1 MEERNVLEYAE
12 VIIDRQRDKINE
24 LEKKLLELRSSS
36 EELQKN
42 ALKNDEENKTLRL
55 ELNRKNENDMLLSMQ
70 MNKGNEFLQKI
81 SVLEKQ
87 LLKRDT
93 LLEELNNLLKKRKY
107 EYEILLQEKENL
119 INTINTL
126 RIDICKSKKDENLK
140 QQEFLHNE
148 KENEKL
154 LNLYKNNNEE
164 LNITKRCLIQIESE
178 LHMYKKQNEQQKI
191 EIQKLYK
198 IISCMNKERIL
209 TPPVILALQN
219 DYGKKLK
226 NKSINEHVQ
235 LKAIQDSS
243 PSIITN
249 KENKLTTLKQ
259 MNNEKNTQEKL
270 AYSENLLKL
279 NLMQSEEQ
287 KDLFNK
293 IVEMLN
299 RIKDTKTIDN
309 KVDFFFSSNVLHYFR
324 RNTAG
329 KLTSPNNSSIN
340 NSDGSTTESEDG
352 LDQFSN
358 VSSYIDSKKQ
368 MYKKKT
374 RKKKEKKTRKKKKKK
389 KDDTVHMYSSA
400 KINKMDKI
408 IKKKYEQKGKC
419 SITGTDDNTCD
430 HYMST
435 DSISTES
442 ANVSDNSMRNSSM
455 ENSIL
460 RNNSVSNSSGSYDY
474 SSDFNTSNEEFK
486 SEDRSRSDTEETDNA
501 HLKDKYSYNKGE
513 KYNLLNYEN
522 YKERFIGVTNKEI
535 FIYNKKNDEEPMYII
550 RCKNLKRIKML
561 YNNQIY
567 VIKHTPFYNISEKH
581 YFLIKNDDK
590 SLRIFYALQY
600 AGFIK
605 ENKDKF
611 IGDQENK
618 KNYMFRR
625 NNNYNDNKIQNLN
638 NQSERNSCYTKLN
651 STTPE
656 VMVNIFTPNG
666 IDESGKDVPYT
677 CNNVLLKGDPKNN
690 HLIFINFEKK
700 NSFINC
706 ENYYKK
712 YKNNKFILYFNSFK
726 DQHIIIP
733 KTKDSANLLH
743 VILNKMI
750 WKNSNHNK
758 EVCNKPMHSDGDI
771 KSSTASSYTYD
782 KFTKRID
789 NYKDIEE
796 TLERRERKEIK
807 GVKKR
812 GINKGKEGEHEYKNE
827 SYRKSESQRKR
838 EIERE
843 GSAKESVRE
852 SAKKSVRESA
862 KESVR
867 ESARESI
874 RESARES
881 IRKSKGGS
889 RGGSEGESKGGSEG
903 GKESDTGRTKND
915 TPSLGST
922 SSKKGDTFLIK
933 DNVLYIS
940 KDGTPFKKDQVDFN
954 DYNTFKFMNKN
965 LKILKDDYLN
975 ELTFVKSEENKDEE
989 TYIFQYPKREKYNHL
1004 VSKLNN
1010 NNFDVIEK
1018 DLYDKIKKEDKKDE
1032 DETKMIDNKSET
1044 KDEEEVGKKEKADQF
1059 IKNNQVVVIEKGVLS
1074 IYKDY
1079 GNENSV
1085 PIMRFISDSSDV
1097 HANEQNGEI
1106 SIKDSSKDSNEKIV
1120 LDCLNKTEFH
1130 RWKSALCF
1138 GGFIKGENISIS
1150 YMNLKKHIFSI
1161 NLFDNLNIKSL
1172 VHVEG
1177 KFIYIYPNNKINK
1190 PLFSFDKEKI
1200 ELTLFPELR
1209 KIRIYLQRETIYE
1222 QRYDITIPLA
1232 RDFTSIKEQIEK
1244 NNFHTLSSKKTQK
1257 IKKPFVLCKSNII
1270 AIHKDKYKLKP
1281 ELILEKKNCTVS
1293 FDKNK
1298 HIITF
1303 KIKNKFDTAREDTKT
1318 ITLTNEINFNKWMVT
1333 LKLASFIPGYN
1344 FEGSITF
1351 PTIAFGHTCP
1361 EAASL
1366 LKKRSSLMNL
1376 FKK

>member
-191 EIQKLYK
+191 EIQRLYK

-226 NKSINEHVQ
+226 NK
-235 LKAIQDSS
+235 K
-243 PSIITN
+243 
-249 KENKLTTLKQ
+249 
-259 MNNEKNTQEKL
+259 
-270 AYSENLLKL
+270 
-279 NLMQSEEQ
+279 
-287 KDLFNK
+287 
-293 IVEMLN
+293 
-299 RIKDTKTIDN
+299 
-309 KVDFFFSSNVLHYFR
+309 
-324 RNTAG
+324 
-329 KLTSPNNSSIN
+329 
-340 NSDGSTTESEDG
+340 
-352 LDQFSN
+352 
-358 VSSYIDSKKQ
+358 
-368 MYKKKT
+368 
-374 RKKKEKKTRKKKKKK
+374 
-389 KDDTVHMYSSA
+389 
-400 KINKMDKI
+400 
-408 IKKKYEQKGKC
+408 
-419 SITGTDDNTCD
+419 
-430 HYMST
+430 
-435 DSISTES
+435 
-442 ANVSDNSMRNSSM
+442 
-455 ENSIL
+455 
-460 RNNSVSNSSGSYDY
+460 
-474 SSDFNTSNEEFK
+474 
-486 SEDRSRSDTEETDNA
+486 
-501 HLKDKYSYNKGE
+501 
-513 KYNLLNYEN
+513 
-522 YKERFIGVTNKEI
+522 
-535 FIYNKKNDEEPMYII
+535 
-550 RCKNLKRIKML
+550 
-561 YNNQIY
+561 
-567 VIKHTPFYNISEKH
+567 
-581 YFLIKNDDK
+581 
-590 SLRIFYALQY
+590 
-600 AGFIK
+600 
-605 ENKDKF
+605 
-611 IGDQENK
+611 
-618 KNYMFRR
+618 
-625 NNNYNDNKIQNLN
+625 
-638 NQSERNSCYTKLN
+638 
-651 STTPE
+651 
-656 VMVNIFTPNG
+656 
-666 IDESGKDVPYT
+666 
-677 CNNVLLKGDPKNN
+677 
-690 HLIFINFEKK
+690 
-700 NSFINC
+700 
-706 ENYYKK
+706 
-712 YKNNKFILYFNSFK
+712 
-726 DQHIIIP
+726 
-733 KTKDSANLLH
+733 
-743 VILNKMI
+743 
-750 WKNSNHNK
+750 
-758 EVCNKPMHSDGDI
+758 
-771 KSSTASSYTYD
+771 
-782 KFTKRID
+782 
-789 NYKDIEE
+789 
-796 TLERRERKEIK
+796 
-807 GVKKR
+807 
-812 GINKGKEGEHEYKNE
+812 
-827 SYRKSESQRKR
+827 
-838 EIERE
+838 
-843 GSAKESVRE
+843 
-852 SAKKSVRESA
+852 
-862 KESVR
+862 
-867 ESARESI
+867 SARESI
-874 RESARES
+874 RES
-881 IRKSKGGS
+881 KVGS
-889 RGGSEGESKGGSEG
+889 RGGSIGGSEG

-965 LKILKDDYLN
+965 LKILKDDDLN

-1018 DLYDKIKKEDKKDE
+1018 DLYDKIKKKDKKDE

-1209 KIRIYLQRETIYE
+1209 KIRIYLQRESRYE